1 MKLTFPTLSA
11 CLLLLCAAGLA
22 SPELKARDATDPV
35 RMRESVSR
43 AERETGGKVLRAE
56 HVRRGDRDIYRLKVL
71 TPEGRVRVVQDEQ
84 RRPLRATP
92 LAPAV
97 DPREVRG
104 NPRSELPP
112 RREAQAPRS
121 RRGDD

>member
-1 MKLTFPTLSA
+1 MNRSLPPMLS
-11 CLLLLCAAGLA
+11 CLLLLAAGLIA
-22 SPELKARDATDPV
+22 PVVQARDATDPV

-71 TPEGRVRVVQDEQ
+71 TPEGRVRVMQDEQ
-84 RRPLRATP
+84 RRPLRASS
-92 LAPAV
+92 LGPAAEA
-97 DPREVRG
+97 REARG
-104 NPRSELPP
+104 NSRSELPA
-112 RREAQAPRS
+112 RREALAPRN